1 MKSSE
6 LSQKWVSQRQSKPS
20 KLLTGLF
27 LHGAVCQLEYVHI
40 RSYVAQLS
48 YDVVQKRHDL
58 LFNLHALM
66 KQNTDDLAKLL
77 VGNQSTGISN
87 LHDV

>member
-6 LSQKWVSQRQSKPS
+6 LSQKWVSQRQSKPL

-27 LHGAVCQLEYVHI
+27 LRGAACQLEYVHI

-58 LFNLHALM
+58 LFNFHALM

-77 VGNQSTGISN
+77 VGNYNASISN
-87 LHDV
+87 IHDV

>member
-27 LHGAVCQLEYVHI
+27 LHGVVCQLGYVHI
-40 RSYVAQLS
+40 RSYVAQLT
-48 YDVVQKRHDL
+48 YDVTQKRHDL
-58 LFNLHALM
+58 LFNFHALM
-66 KQNTDDLAKLL
+66 RQNADDLAKLI
-77 VGNQSTGISN
+77 VGHHCVGISN
-87 LHDV
+87 IHDV